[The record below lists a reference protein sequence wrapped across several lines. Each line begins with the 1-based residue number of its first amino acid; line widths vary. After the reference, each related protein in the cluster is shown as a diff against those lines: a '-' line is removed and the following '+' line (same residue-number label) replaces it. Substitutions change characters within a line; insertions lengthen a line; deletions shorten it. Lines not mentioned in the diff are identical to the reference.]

1 MINKND
7 EPPFLAARQLTLVR
21 VVGVEPTRI
30 TSQEPKSCAS
40 ANSAIPAY
48 ISGRKNCSYFL
59 LFGTAKGQDE
69 AQICYLC
76 LCSILSV
83 MLPSLLIFLVALI
96 IEPSGWLNIL
106 VTRAVHL
113 PAKVSVLSGVILGNA
128 GKLLFCFLSFP
139 IGISS
144 CKFIHLQ
151 KPTLRWHHLNPA
163 CQPIPPYPHIWAAG
177 ETAAIFYCLV
187 PQGTKM
193 KHRYVICA
201 YARFYRL
208 YSHLCWFFWSL

>member
-1 MINKND
+1 MHPITA
-7 EPPFLAARQLTLVR
+7 ESLAVSGFPGKKKRTKHQHIVSMFGPIMVR

-96 IEPSGWLNIL
+96 IEPSG
-106 VTRAVHL
+106 
-113 PAKVSVLSGVILGNA
+113 
-128 GKLLFCFLSFP
+128 
-139 IGISS
+139 
-144 CKFIHLQ
+144 
-151 KPTLRWHHLNPA
+151 
-163 CQPIPPYPHIWAAG
+163 
-177 ETAAIFYCLV
+177 
-187 PQGTKM
+187 
-193 KHRYVICA
+193 
-201 YARFYRL
+201 
-208 YSHLCWFFWSL
+208 

>member
-1 MINKND
+1 MSL
-7 EPPFLAARQLTLVR
+7 FLVR
-21 VVGVEPTRI
+21 VVGVEPTRLAA
-30 TSQEPKSCAS
+30 QEPKSCTS

-48 ISGRKNCSYFL
+48 ISGRKNCRYFL
-59 LFGTAKGQDE
+59 LFGTARGQDE

-151 KPTLRWHHLNPA
+151 KSSLRWHHLNLA
-163 CQPIPPYPHIWAAG
+163 CLPIPSCPLIWAAG
-177 ETAAIFYCLV
+177 
-187 PQGTKM
+187 KS
-193 KHRYVICA
+193 HRHFIILSITCVKPPCIRQRPSSGIAQNRTLWYTYFISQ
-201 YARFYRL
+201 RPL
-208 YSHLCWFFWSL
+208 SS

>member
-1 MINKND
+1 MIKSYT
-7 EPPFLAARQLTLVR
+7 EV
-21 VVGVEPTRI
+21 
-30 TSQEPKSCAS
+30 TSPKSRMS
-40 ANSAIPAY
+40 TNSIMPAD
-48 ISGRKNCSYFL
+48 ISGRKNCRYFL
-59 LFGTAKGQDE
+59 LFGTARGQDE

-151 KPTLRWHHLNPA
+151 KSSLRWHHLNPS
-163 CQPIPPYPHIWAAG
+163 CLPIPPRAHIQASCGVSVRRSPDFYFKNGAG
-177 ETAAIFYCLV
+177 SKV
-187 PQGTKM
+187 
-193 KHRYVICA
+193 
-201 YARFYRL
+201 
-208 YSHLCWFFWSL
+208 

>member
-1 MINKND
+1 MVCGTFEMVFIPLD
-7 EPPFLAARQLTLVR
+7 VQV
-21 VVGVEPTRI
+21 
-30 TSQEPKSCAS
+30 PKSCAS

-48 ISGRKNCSYFL
+48 ISGRKNCRYFL

-163 CQPIPPYPHIWAAG
+163 CLPIPS
-177 ETAAIFYCLV
+177 
-187 PQGTKM
+187 Q
-193 KHRYVICA
+193 
-201 YARFYRL
+201 ARTVYL
-208 YSHLCWFFWSL
+208 IL

>member
-1 MINKND
+1 MFGPIM
-7 EPPFLAARQLTLVR
+7 VR

-48 ISGRKNCSYFL
+48 ISGRKNCRYFL
-59 LFGTAKGQDE
+59 LFGAARGQDE

-151 KPTLRWHHLNPA
+151 KPTLRWHHLNLA
-163 CQPIPPYPHIWAAG
+163 CLPIPSCPQIWAAG
-177 ETAAIFYCLV
+177 SPAAILFSSDFY
-187 PQGTKM
+187 T
-193 KHRYVICA
+193 
-201 YARFYRL
+201 ARNRGGA
-208 YSHLCWFFWSL
+208 